1 MKGDKLI
8 RKLVSATIL
17 LLVAF
22 SAAGCMKVSMDLVV
36 DNEDNVSGSA
46 IIAFSKEAIAL
57 ADSYGAGNSLNTDSL
72 ITPQDGMTVDAWEDD
87 KYKGSKI
94 TFDKKPM
101 ASFSTATAGSAISF
115 TREGNNILVSGDL
128 NMAGDQSGSIEQLQN
143 NPLTSG
149 MFATSEVSISITLPG
164 KVTSTNGVVEGNKVT
179 FKGKLGDDIVIDAK
193 ADTSQD
199 FTMIYVIVGAIVA
212 LGAVGGGIA
221 LARRKKGSSAPA
233 GDAEQNIEEF

>member
-1 MKGDKLI
+1 MI
-8 RKLVSATIL
+8 RKLISATIL
-17 LLVAF
+17 LLVAV

-72 ITPQDGMTVDAWEDD
+72 ITPQDGMTVAPWEDD

-101 ASFSTATAGSAISF
+101 DSFSTATTGSSIKF
-115 TREGNNILVSGDL
+115 TRDGNNILVSGDL
-128 NMAGDQSGSIEQLQN
+128 NMGGDQSGSIEQLQS

-221 LARRKKGSSAPA
+221 LARRKKGSPAPA
-233 GDAEQNIEEF
+233 GDAEPNIEEF